1 MYVTRIAHQPSVSAG
16 HIGALLPPLKLP
28 PGMRSGGRGRGNWQR
43 FQQQQYGQQHGGY
56 APQGSYRQQ
65 QSNQQQPPVPANA
78 SQVQRDIV
86 SFIEAFRANQSSPAA
101 PPNALTLDVVVRAI
115 CSHFRVNAFE
125 ELMGT
130 SALQLP
136 ALRQLHTVNQRVWT
150 FVTCFMQSR
159 RINTLFE
166 CHQAFLQH
174 EGLRSFHELKIG
186 NSFLHSEA
194 VQQLY
199 YSPMTIVTITT
210 RDVLSSLRQFE
221 EMLGHDAFRAS
232 SRIDLNEFLQ
242 YLAQQ
247 YRQPSAQAMGIAIDP
262 NGFGVYVG
270 MLRRVANHEMKEM
283 KTLEQQFQREVAE
296 KMFRLTKE
304 KFSDDNRKQALEEL
318 LENTKTRTES
328 ENGFHSKREAKN
340 SNMKSLS
347 LDMLKRVTDVDVYLD
362 NVLRRKAAADAK
374 NQQKL
379 RKPISSQEIA
389 ETDSKLR
396 TQMTRFLVASQK
408 SRYHSRLKVV
418 TWVICSIMAKTYALL
433 LSDDKLPDEDA
444 EGELETAEVAESDKE
459 ECDCCCVGKESCTCS
474 CTCKCHVESSDE
486 EEEDDD
492 EETKDEQPKTD
503 ADKFP
508 VMPTDPFASR
518 FAKLNKQVEVTLED
532 VKTEVDN
539 FLECKKS
546 GENQPQTPKDVLLLL
561 STLEKHLLS
570 KFTAKNSGTVLW
582 AGRQSVLELLP
593 ELLDDTNDTEDNG
606 SKWLLSLLSSTA
618 REDVKTSAI
627 SEKPLQEEV
636 LPFVRECRATI
647 ASSASLSSL
656 PSEKQQQ
663 WIGHRVAVELGSTR
677 AKEAGAPSIE
687 ELIQLADQ
695 ESIGGESS
703 LVKYA
708 GSLDLNHGVSS
719 SEGATGELEQ
729 QALEQVRKCPYLVD
743 VSLFMDWQER
753 YAPLCGP
760 LLSFLRAHEMILLD
774 HAPSANLMFVCCLN
788 GAIVRVN
795 EKSTASDLELLLARA
810 QQDKSRVSASQVAVH
825 LVSMI
830 VTCRSE
836 GNFPKQL
843 VQAHLRSYLS
853 SFAKDK
859 TAESYPERLVLEILL
874 ETPIQFADV
883 VVPLLLGLL
892 TGSNEWEAADRVWKA
907 CRSDTERKTLLLASC
922 RSSLWTNQTDKWCA
936 LRENLTATIEDTTSS
951 STEVTTA
958 SIKANEAKTTEDAG
972 VFDSSASEVPVFSME
987 PADQEMEEIST
998 TEKAS
1003 DSCHSFI
1010 QDLRKK
1016 QFGVGLQIQDE
1027 ATNSVLLIQQQRLE
1041 RALKRLSDELY
1052 SESTHFVLELLQ
1064 NADDNTYDDTVI
1076 PLGDFTLTKDKEIVF
1091 YNNEKGF
1098 SSTNIQAICDVGAS
1112 TKAVDSDASIGK
1124 KGIGFKSVFK
1134 VSDDPQVH
1142 SNGFHIC
1149 FHAKNSTHGSGMGYI
1164 LPYWLEDTAKW
1175 KQRRGT
1181 TFVLPLNET
1190 SVSRVRDISRS
1201 LLAFEPSVLLF
1212 LRRIRELRLRDS
1224 VGDQTLHFLKKEKK
1238 LQNAQLV
1245 QLFSQEKKSGDNVE
1259 MTQQNWLVVKEKLTP
1274 PQFFTRHQLAEIA
1287 IAFPVA
1293 LPSQEINDR
1302 PPLQQ
1307 VFCYLPLRSYG
1318 FRFIL
1323 QGDFEIPSS
1332 REAITNGSEWNE
1344 WLVSKFPQL
1353 VRSAVISYVLTI
1365 QQGGIVAIS
1374 HLLSLLPIENEVQAP
1389 FRSIIPEIMRELR
1402 QVKWLVD
1409 ASGELRSPAELIDGG
1424 DAKETLEVL
1433 GEALGKRFLHPTLSR
1448 EMSASMKSQL
1458 RIEQLHAS
1466 HLMRV
1471 LSLSAEK
1478 NDVDWTVKVLAQLSK
1493 LWRKDRHSSLLRQE
1507 LRLIK
1512 CFPLQKSSQSDS
1524 KWVSLADGHDSLF
1537 VSNVQDDD
1545 SSESYKFFGDIRILE
1560 ETFTKMMN
1568 KSSKLRSFV
1577 LTDVGIHVM
1586 EDHDLIQHHILPKVA
1601 TEPERSVVLEYGRF
1615 LAAHLVKCRQC
1626 AILKDIKANLVVATT
1641 NDSLVSVESSN
1652 SFVVLPSTCREVD
1665 ELISWTK
1672 TKVDDAFSIVA
1683 TEYFSEDSRDEQWQ
1697 KLLVDTCELPL
1708 LLDVV
1713 CLSSDARSQ
1722 AGMKQLLQ
1730 WIEAEEDV
1738 QVKRSISTCLAQYLD
1753 KNWQAT
1759 DDSDDGVDFWRDFC
1773 WLEGSDQQFHRP
1785 TDLWLPVEKAT
1796 RLFTPAMVTFS
1807 TIQWKNDAFSRLVGL
1822 KCSASVSDVLTAIS
1836 SLSVGSTEV
1845 EIDQMVRMYS
1855 FLWEESQQSDLCRTE
1870 VTKAF
1875 SHNAMIVI
1883 KNRETYRFIGSKCAV
1898 WSSTA
1903 HNGELVALEM
1913 LYPKSLAEFF
1923 TEVCGVQ
1930 RKPSVSFLCERIT
1943 EQSYS
1948 LTNGSSKMWEKNLLP
1963 LLSGLSKKVK
1973 KHSLSKTET
1982 KEIKK
1987 TLKAAPWLPVRSIS
2001 GSSFDFMFC
2010 SSKDHPVQ
2018 AATDGER
2025 KLQKLLLSLAKETS
2039 ADGRKGG
2046 TTRTDIKLVQLEAFG
2061 DDLDELLRFIKISTL
2076 SSHLEIHATTW
2087 CKILAR
2093 LTKSPQLDK
2102 KKSKKKLIKFTQLVV
2117 KFWATTPNDDVDF
2130 QNCLQQLE
2138 IFPTIDGNLRCAS
2151 ADLYINDQAELPK
2164 EELQNGLQILGLFPW
2179 SYFVDSEDKETT
2191 RIRRFLTEFC
2201 GIKSLSEALQ
2211 YEVSVLSSQRPAS
2224 EAFHLKTRT
2233 ALAVAQR
2240 FLFTSYRNLYDQLDH
2255 VSIAKFA
2262 KEFQCILV
2270 DGHDGFQV
2278 VYRVG
2283 NSFSLRRGVDVSRCF
2298 LDVSK
2303 STLYMQ
2309 FVSGDEEASELS
2321 SVLMEISRKLFGAQ
2335 VAPGVANLVY
2345 LSLLQTDAQRNQWL
2359 EDTQRLPSLPEA
2371 EELWVQRSDN
2381 STVEQ
2386 TTGSTSR
2393 KRASE
2398 DMEDGE
2404 IETGEAPKKSY
2415 QLPPQYPPL
2424 PPPSTPYPP
2433 LHPQLVTGNPY
2444 QPPLPPSTQGM
2455 QSLALSNTMTKEE
2468 REAIGRWGEEYVF
2481 NQLKQQHSETESN
2494 MTVQWVNE
2502 EEESGLPYDLTL
2514 SVAGK
2519 VVEYIEVKSTRT
2531 MEKGV
2536 FEISMNELDQAAIH
2550 GSTYSIYR
2558 VFNAGNAALCRVIR
2572 MKNPVSLVRQRKIQ
2586 LALVM
2591 Q

>member
-1 MYVTRIAHQPSVSAG
+1 MRAG
-16 HIGALLPPLKLP
+16 
-28 PGMRSGGRGRGNWQR
+28 GGGRGNWQH
-43 FQQQQYGQQHGGY
+43 FQQQQYDQQQGGY
-56 APQGSYRQQ
+56 TPQDSYRQQ
-65 QSNQQQPPVPANA
+65 QPHHQQPRTAPAPANA
-78 SQVQRDIV
+78 SQVQRDV
-86 SFIEAFRANQSSPAA
+86 VAFIEAFRANQSSSAA
-101 PPNALTLDVVVRAI
+101 PLNALTLDVVVHAI
-115 CSHFRVNAFE
+115 CNHFRVNAFE

-159 RINTLFE
+159 RVNTLFE

-186 NSFLHSEA
+186 NSFLHAEA

-221 EMLGHDAFRAS
+221 DMLGHDAFRAS

-247 YRQPSAQAMGIAIDP
+247 YRQPSAQAMGVAIDP

-270 MLRRVANHEMKEM
+270 MLRRVANNEMKEM

-318 LENTKTRTES
+318 LENTKTRS
-328 ENGFHSKREAKN
+328 ENGSYSRWEGKN
-340 SNMKSLS
+340 NSMKSLS

-374 NQQKL
+374 NHQKL

-444 EGELETAEVAESDKE
+444 EGDLEATEMAESDKE
-459 ECDCCCVGKESCTCS
+459 ECDCCCVGNESCTCS
-474 CTCKCHVESSDE
+474 CNCKCHVESSDE
-486 EEEDDD
+486 EEE
-492 EETKDEQPKTD
+492 ETKDEQPKTD
-503 ADKFP
+503 ADEFP
-508 VMPTDPFASR
+508 VMPTDPFAAR

-532 VKTEVDN
+532 VKTEVES

-546 GENQPQTPKDVLLLL
+546 RENQPQTPQDVLLLL
-561 STLEKHLLS
+561 SSLEKHLLA
-570 KFTAKNSGTVLW
+570 KFALKTSSTVLW

-593 ELLDDTNDTEDNG
+593 ELLDDADGTEASG
-606 SKWLLSLLSSTA
+606 SKWLLSLLRSTDGEA
-618 REDVKTSAI
+618 MKTSI
-627 SEKPLQEEV
+627 MSEKRLREEV
-636 LPFVRECRATI
+636 LPFVQECRATI

-656 PSEKQQQ
+656 SSEKQHQ
-663 WIGHRVAVELGSTR
+663 WIERRVAVELGCIR
-677 AKEAGAPSIE
+677 AEESGRPSAE

-695 ESIGGESS
+695 DPNLGVSSII
-703 LVKYA
+703 KYA
-708 GSLDLNHGVSS
+708 GSLDLNYGVRS
-719 SEGATGELEQ
+719 SEEATGELEQ
-729 QALEQVRKCPYLVD
+729 QALEQLRKCPYLVD
-743 VSLFMDWQER
+743 VSLFIDWQEC

-774 HAPSANLMFVCCLN
+774 HVPSANLMFVCCLN

-795 EKSTASDLELLLARA
+795 DKSTPSDLELLLTRA
-810 QQDKSRVSASQVAVH
+810 QQEKSRVSASQVAVH
-825 LVSMI
+825 LISMV

-836 GNFPKQL
+836 ENFPKQL

-853 SFAKDK
+853 SFAKDRA
-859 TAESYPERLVLEILL
+859 AEGYPERLVLEILL
-874 ETPIQFADV
+874 ETPVEFADV
-883 VVPLLLGLL
+883 VMPLLLGLL
-892 TGSNEWEAADRVWKA
+892 TGSNEWEVADRVWKA
-907 CRSDTERKTLLLASC
+907 CRSDTERKTLLFASN
-922 RSSLWTNQTDKWCA
+922 RSSSLWTNQTDKWCT
-936 LRENLTATIEDTTSS
+936 LRENLTAAIEDTA
-951 STEVTTA
+951 TEVSTTA
-958 SIKANEAKTTEDAG
+958 SIKANEAKTTGDAAL
-972 VFDSSASEVPVFSME
+972 FDAPASEVPVFSWE
-987 PADQEMEEIST
+987 PADQEMEEIFT
-998 TEKAS
+998 TEGAN
-1003 DSCHSFI
+1003 DSCRSFI

-1027 ATNSVLLIQQQRLE
+1027 ATTSVLRIQQQRLE

-1098 SSTNIQAICDVGAS
+1098 SPANIQAICDVGAS
-1112 TKAVDSDASIGK
+1112 TKAIDSDASIGK

-1149 FHAKNSTHGSGMGYI
+1149 FHAKSSIHGTGMGYI
-1164 LPYWLEDTAKW
+1164 LPYWLEDAAQW

-1190 SVSRVRDISRS
+1190 SVLRVRDISQS

-1224 VGDQTLHFLKKEKK
+1224 VQDQTLHFLKKEKK
-1238 LQNAQLV
+1238 LQTNSYLV
-1245 QLFSQEKKSGDNVE
+1245 QLFSQGKNGDNVE
-1259 MTQQNWLVVKEKLTP
+1259 MTQQNWLVVKEKLEP
-1274 PQFFTRHQLAEIA
+1274 PQFFTRRQPAEIA

-1293 LPSQEINDR
+1293 LSTQEVNDR

-1344 WLVSKFPQL
+1344 WLVSKFPKL
-1353 VRSAVISYVLTI
+1353 VRSAVSNYVSTV
-1365 QQGGIVAIS
+1365 QSGQEDEVAAIS

-1389 FRSIIPEIMRELR
+1389 FRTIIPEIMRELR
-1402 QVKWLVD
+1402 QVKWLAD

-1424 DAKETLEVL
+1424 NTKETLEAL
-1433 GEALGKRFLHPTLSR
+1433 GEEALGKRFLHPSLSR
-1448 EMSASMKSQL
+1448 EMSALMKNQL

-1478 NDVDWTVKVLAQLSK
+1478 NDVDWTVNVLALLSK
-1493 LWRKDRHSSLLRQE
+1493 LWRKDRHSTLLRQE

-1512 CFPLQKSSQSDS
+1512 CFPLQQSSQSGS
-1524 KWVSLADGHDSLF
+1524 KWISLADGHDSLF
-1537 VSNVQDDD
+1537 VSSVQADD
-1545 SSESYKFFGDIRILE
+1545 SSESYKFFGDVRILE
-1560 ETFTKMMN
+1560 ETFTKTMN
-1568 KSSKLRSFV
+1568 KSSKLRSF
-1577 LTDVGIHVM
+1577 LLNDVGIHVM
-1586 EDHDLIQHHILPKVA
+1586 EDHDLIQHHILPKMV
-1601 TEPERSVVLEYGRF
+1601 TEPEFGTVLEYGRF
-1615 LAAHLVKCRQC
+1615 LAVHLVKCRQC
-1626 AILKDIKANLVVATT
+1626 AIQKDVKANLVVATT
-1641 NDSLVSVESSN
+1641 SDRLVSVESPN
-1652 SFVVLPSTCREVD
+1652 LFVVLPSTCREVA
-1665 ELISWTK
+1665 ELVSWTK
-1672 TKVDDAFSIVA
+1672 TKTEHAFSIVA
-1683 TEYFSEDSRDEQWQ
+1683 TEYFPEDSRDEQWQ
-1697 KLLVDTCELPL
+1697 KLLVDACELPM
-1708 LLDVV
+1708 LLDVSS
-1713 CLSSDARSQ
+1713 LASDARSQ

-1730 WIEAEEDV
+1730 WIEAEKDV

-1753 KNWQAT
+1753 KNWRAT
-1759 DDSDDGVDFWRDFC
+1759 GDSDDVLDFWGDFC

-1785 TDLWLPVEKAT
+1785 TDLWLPVEQVT
-1796 RLFTPAMVTFS
+1796 RLFTPAMATFS
-1807 TIQWKNDAFSRLVGL
+1807 SIRWKNDAFSRLVLGL
-1822 KCSASVSDVLTAIS
+1822 KCAASVSDVLAALST
-1836 SLSVGSTEV
+1836 LSVDLNAV

-1855 FLWEESQQSDLCRTE
+1855 FLWEESQKSDSCCAE
-1870 VTKAF
+1870 ITKTF
-1875 SHNAMIVI
+1875 SHKAMIFS
-1883 KNRETYRFIGSKCAV
+1883 KTGEKYRFIGAKSAV
-1898 WSSTA
+1898 WSSTT
-1903 HNGELVALEM
+1903 HNGELVALET

-1923 TEVCGVQ
+1923 TGVCGVQ
-1930 RKPSVSFLCERIT
+1930 RKPSVSFLCERIKD
-1943 EQSYS
+1943 QNFS
-1948 LTNGSSKMWEKNLLP
+1948 LTSSKAWEKKLLP
-1963 LLSGLSKKVK
+1963 LLSALSKKVK
-1973 KHSLSKTET
+1973 KRSLSKMET
-1982 KEIKK
+1982 KEVKK
-1987 TLKAAPWLPVRSIS
+1987 TLKATPWLPVRSIS
-2001 GSSFDFMFC
+2001 GSSFDLVFC
-2010 SSKDHPVQ
+2010 TSKDLPVQ
-2018 AATDGER
+2018 ATTEEER
-2025 KLQKLLLSLAKETS
+2025 KLQKLLLSLAKEAS
-2039 ADGRKGG
+2039 ADNRKGG
-2046 TTRTDIKLVQLEAFG
+2046 TTRKDLKVVQLEAFG
-2061 DDLDELLRFIKISTL
+2061 DDLDELLRFAKVSAL
-2076 SSHLEIHATTW
+2076 SCHLEIHANTW
-2087 CKILAR
+2087 CKVLAR
-2093 LTKSPQLDK
+2093 LAKSPQLHNK
-2102 KKSKKKLIKFTQLVV
+2102 KNRKKLLKFTQLVV
-2117 KFWATTPNDDVDF
+2117 KFWAMKHSEDVDF
-2130 QNCLQQLE
+2130 QRSLQQLE
-2138 IFPTIDGNLRCAS
+2138 IFPTIDGKLRCAS
-2151 ADLYINDQAELPK
+2151 ADMYINDQVELAK
-2164 EELQNGLQILGLFPW
+2164 EELQTGLQMLGLFPW
-2179 SYFVDSEDKETT
+2179 SYFVNAEDKEAT
-2191 RIRRFLTEFC
+2191 RIRRFLTDFC

-2211 YEVSVLSSQRPAS
+2211 YEVSVLSMQHPAS
-2224 EAFHLKTRT
+2224 EAFHLKIRT
-2233 ALAVAQR
+2233 ALSVAQR
-2240 FLFTSYRNLYDQLDH
+2240 FLFSSYRYLYDQLEH
-2255 VSIAKFA
+2255 TSIAKLA
-2262 KEFQCILV
+2262 EELQCVLV

-2283 NSFSLRRGVDVSRCF
+2283 TSFSLRRGVDVSRCF

-2309 FVSGDEEASELS
+2309 FVSGDEEASGLS
-2321 SVLMEISRKLFGAQ
+2321 LVLMEISRKLFGAQ
-2335 VAPGVANLVY
+2335 VASGVANLVY
-2345 LSLLQTDAQRNQWL
+2345 LSLLQPDTLREKWL
-2359 EDTQRLPSLPEA
+2359 VETQRLPALPTSEA
-2371 EELWVQRSDN
+2371 DKVWVQHEEDSI
-2381 STVEQ
+2381 VEQ
-2386 TTGSTSR
+2386 TTGSTKR
-2393 KRASE
+2393 KRALE

-2404 IETGEAPKKSY
+2404 IETEEAPKKLY

-2424 PPPSTPYPP
+2424 PSPSAPYPP
-2433 LHPQLVTGNPY
+2433 LPQQPVTGAPY
-2444 QPPLPPSTQGM
+2444 PPPLPSSQGM

-2481 NQLKQQHSETESN
+2481 KQLKQQHTETESN
-2494 MTVQWVNE
+2494 VTVQWVNE
-2502 EEESGLPYDLTL
+2502 KEESGLPYDLTL

-2558 VFNAGNAALCRVIR
+2558 VFNAGNSALCRVIR